1 MSGLG
6 LPSTNSFGYW
16 LQSRPA
22 PSHIWL
28 APSSGILVQPENR
41 VQMRNKNFAYI
52 SRERGFTLVEVM
64 VVMVIIA
71 LIMGLVAT
79 SMSSSISSA
88 QARAASRNLVASLRY
103 TRARAIIDKKEQ
115 VFKVDIENRSYKA
128 PGREEFTLPEGVDI
142 TITTARSEVTS
153 EAVSGIRFFPDGGST
168 GGHIELTIND
178 REYRVNVAWLTG
190 ETSLQRAEG

>member
-1 MSGLG
+1 MRLKMHK
-6 LPSTNSFGYW
+6 
-16 LQSRPA
+16 SR
-22 PSHIWL
+22 
-28 APSSGILVQPENR
+28 GQN
-41 VQMRNKNFAYI
+41 
-52 SRERGFTLVEVM
+52 RGFTLVELM

-88 QARAASRNLVASLRY
+88 EARAASRKLVASIRY
-103 TRARAIIDKKEQ
+103 TRTRAILDKKETVFQ
-115 VFKVDIENRSYKA
+115 VDTENRSYQA
-128 PGREEFTLPEGVDI
+128 PGRKQVVLPEGVDV

-190 ETSLQRAEG
+190 ETSLERAEG

>member
-1 MSGLG
+1 MRTSENKKLG
-6 LPSTNSFGYW
+6 RS
-16 LQSRPA
+16 
-22 PSHIWL
+22 
-28 APSSGILVQPENR
+28 
-41 VQMRNKNFAYI
+41 
-52 SRERGFTLVEVM
+52 RGFTLVEVM

-128 PGREEFTLPEGVDI
+128 PGREQITLPEGVEV

-190 ETSLQRAEG
+190 ETSLQRSEG